1 MYLNGFHPRIF
12 PLLRHSEPNGLKQG
26 LQTFVRRPRK
36 LLHNSS
42 RAGHLT

>member
-1 MYLNGFHPRIF
+1 MKIRYFCPLWKNILSTPGKIQYCHPPEKSF
-12 PLLRHSEPNGLKQG
+12 
-26 LQTFVRRPRK
+26 RRKCK